1 MLVIMPRFEVYD
13 GGILVGE
20 PGTGSGHRRACYRL
34 HRALAQAAT
43 AAGAEG
49 EVPGAVNVVLPGGM
63 LLVPDVVAVGAGGCS
78 PGPRGSFVSAGCED
92 VDARAPERLSL
103 MP

>member
-1 MLVIMPRFEVYD
+1 MGFLSLSPA
-13 GGILVGE
+13 
-20 PGTGSGHRRACYRL
+20 PGAGHRRACYRL

-43 AAGAEG
+43 AAGAEA
-49 EVPGAVNVVLPGGM
+49 EVPGAVNVGLPGGM

-92 VDARAPERLSL
+92 ADARAPERLSL